1 MQDLQALV
9 MAVDQE
15 GRILGASDAL
25 AALLGY
31 DGRELPGHFLTELVD
46 RSDAEDTGKSVN
58 RAFDTHEP
66 VSFTTRFTIPGERT
80 VNIEWH
86 GSSAMSTGVTAATL
100 TVLGHDVTTLH
111 QRLSHLELLAKE
123 LHCVRKV
130 NHLISRERDPQRL
143 IEKCCEILVSSGCLA
158 TCYILLIKDGELSGC
173 AGFGEP
179 AMVDAL
185 NEMVERRKTSQM
197 SLPHGGTT
205 GCAICRGYA

>member
-1 MQDLQALV
+1 MFLWQDLQALV
-9 MAVDQE
+9 MAVNQE

-31 DGRELPGHFLTELVD
+31 DGREFPGHFLTDLVD
-46 RSDAEDTGKSVN
+46 RSDAEETGKSVN
-58 RAFDTHEP
+58 RAFGTHEP
-66 VSFTTRFTIPGERT
+66 VLFTTRFTVSGDRT
-80 VNIEWH
+80 VAIEWH
-86 GSSAMSTGVTAATL
+86 GSSAMSTGVAATTL

-111 QRLSHLELLAKE
+111 QRISHLELFAKE

-130 NHLISRERDPQRL
+130 NHLTCRERDPQRL

-158 TCYILLIKDGELSGC
+158 TCYILFIKDEELSGC

-185 NEMVERRKTSQM
+185 SEMVERREPPRCLSRM
-197 SLPHGGTT
+197 DE
-205 GCAICRGYA
+205 